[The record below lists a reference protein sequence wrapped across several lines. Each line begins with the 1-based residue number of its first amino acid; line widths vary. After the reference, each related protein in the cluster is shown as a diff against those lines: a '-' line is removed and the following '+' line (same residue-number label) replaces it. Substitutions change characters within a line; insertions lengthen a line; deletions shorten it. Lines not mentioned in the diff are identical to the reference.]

1 MIKKKRKLNISKN
14 KWEPSKSSWLPKF
27 FGLLIVIF
35 VSFCYST
42 YSGNFHSG
50 SGAEIHALT
59 KRREELSELNEQL
72 GSEVATLG
80 SLSRIRESAKTD
92 LKMIEGADAVE
103 FLLPAKL
110 AAR

>member
-1 MIKKKRKLNISKN
+1 MIKKKRRIIISRN
-14 KWEPSKSSWLPKF
+14 LRQPLKSSWLLKF
-27 FGLLIVIF
+27 FGLLIIIF

-42 YSGNFHSG
+42 YSGNLHSG
-50 SGAEIHALT
+50 SGAEIYSLT

-72 GSEVATLG
+72 SSEVATLG
-80 SLSRIRESAKTD
+80 SLSRVRESAKTD
-92 LKMIEGADAVE
+92 LKMIEGVDAVE